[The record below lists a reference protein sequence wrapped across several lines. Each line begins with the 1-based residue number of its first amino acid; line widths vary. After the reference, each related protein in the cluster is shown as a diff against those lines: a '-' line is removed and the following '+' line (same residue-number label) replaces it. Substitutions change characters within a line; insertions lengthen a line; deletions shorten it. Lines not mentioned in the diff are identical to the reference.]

1 MFSVNENL
9 SKAIKRE
16 ISGRF
21 KRLAASPIF
30 DMDYFGIQELRSC
43 ALMRR
48 NGRAFSH
55 VRLVTVLS
63 LTPFDPL

>member
-1 MFSVNENL
+1 MEFPRFSRIIIMFSVNENL

-30 DMDYFGIQELRSC
+30 DTWIISVFKSFGFGSLYS
-43 ALMRR
+43 
-48 NGRAFSH
+48 
-55 VRLVTVLS
+55 LVYK
-63 LTPFDPL
+63 